1 MKYVIVG
8 GVAGGAT
15 AAARLRRV
23 DETADILLLE
33 KGPHISYANCGLPYY
48 IGGVIAERDKLLV
61 QTPEAFGKRFRI
73 DVRVKNEVLAIN
85 AKAKTLTI
93 RNADG
98 KEYEEAYDKLLLSP
112 GANPVKP
119 PLEGIDSEGIF
130 TLRNVE
136 DTDRIKAYVTGKQVK
151 RAVVVGAGFIG
162 LEMAENLHHAGIA
175 VSVVE
180 MGNQVMAPIDFSMAA
195 YIHQHLIQKGVSL
208 YLEEGVTHF
217 QRTEQGIIVYLKSG
231 KTIAADMV
239 LLSIGVRPATALAQ
253 QAGLKLGETGGIWVD
268 EHLETSEK
276 DIYAVGDAI
285 EYPHPLTGKPWLNY
299 LANPANRQGR
309 IVADNMALGNTVS
322 YEGAIGTSIAKVFD
336 MTVAST
342 GLAAKRLKQWGM
354 EYQSSVT
361 HSSSHAGYY
370 PNALP
375 ITLKLTFHPRTG
387 KLYGAQC
394 VGYEGVDKRIDQIA
408 GLIKRGGTVYDLME
422 TEHAYAPPFSS
433 AKDPIAIAG
442 YVASNIVG
450 GAMPAISWRE
460 LLEKKEQVVLVDTRT
475 AEEFSFGTIPGALN
489 IPLDEM
495 RERLA
500 EIPADKP
507 VVLFCAVGLRGYLAQ
522 RILMGRGYRN
532 VRNLMGGYKTFSTAV
547 APLPAPT
554 ALSSATVSSSFD
566 VVSAEASSVSDTE
579 KKVLKVNACGL
590 QCPGPIIQVKKAID
604 SIEIGERV
612 EIVATDAG
620 FARDASA
627 WCETTGNKLIEN
639 REEKGRYTVVI
650 EKGDSACACSSGGY
664 AGGGRGKTLILFSDD
679 LDKAL
684 ATFVLAN
691 GAAATGQKVSIF
703 FTFWGLNVL
712 KKVQKPR
719 VQKDFF
725 GKMFGMMLPSSSLKL
740 KLSQMNMFGM
750 GSRMMRFLMKRKG
763 VDSLE
768 SLRRQA
774 LMQGVE
780 FIACQ
785 MSMDMMGIR
794 REELLDEVTVGG
806 VATYMER
813 ADKANVNLFI

>member
-1 MKYVIVG
+1 MKYIIIG

-23 DETADILLLE
+23 DEKSDILLLE
-33 KGPHISYANCGLPYY
+33 KGKYISYANCGLPYY
-48 IGGVIAERDKLLV
+48 IGGVIDEREKLLV
-61 QTPEAFGKRFRI
+61 QTPASFGQRFRV
-73 DVRVKNEVLAIN
+73 DVRVENEVIAIHPQN
-85 AKAKTLTI
+85 KTITV
-93 RNADG
+93 RTVDG
-98 KEYEEAYDKLLLSP
+98 GEYEETYDKLLLSP
-112 GANPVKP
+112 GATPVRP
-119 PLEGIDSEGIF
+119 PLGGIDSEGIF

-136 DTDRIKAYVTGKQVK
+136 DTDRIKSYLTEHAVK

-162 LEMAENLHHAGIA
+162 LEMAENLHHAGVS

-195 YIHQHLIQKGVSL
+195 PVHQHLVQKGVSL

-217 QRTEQGIIVYLKSG
+217 QRTEQGITVFLKSG
-231 KTIAADMV
+231 KTIPADMV
-239 LLSIGVRPATALAQ
+239 LLSIGVRPTTALAKD
-253 QAGLKLGETGGIWVD
+253 AGLKIGEAGGIWVN
-268 EHLETSEK
+268 EYLETSEK

-309 IVADNMALGNTVS
+309 IVADNMVFGNKVS

-342 GLAAKRLKQWGM
+342 GLAAKRLKQWEM

-361 HSSSHAGYY
+361 HSASHAGYY
-370 PNALP
+370 PDALP
-375 ITLKLTFHPRTG
+375 LTLKLTFHPVTG

-394 VGYEGVDKRIDQIA
+394 IGYEGVDKRIDQIA

-422 TEHAYAPPFSS
+422 TEHTYAPPFSS

-442 YVASNIVG
+442 YVASNIIS
-450 GAMPAISWRE
+450 GAMPIITWRE
-460 LLEKKEQVVLVDTRT
+460 LVQQKNEVMLIDTRT
-475 AEEFSFGTIPGALN
+475 PEEFSFGSIPGAIN
-489 IPLDEM
+489 IPLDDLRDRMSEV
-495 RERLA
+495 
-500 EIPADKP
+500 PTSKP

-522 RILMGRGYRN
+522 RILMGNGYRN
-532 VRNLMGGYKTFSTAV
+532 VRNLSGGYKLYSAAV
-547 APLPAPT
+547 APVPVPDKVATPQVGPIE
-554 ALSSATVSSSFD
+554 STVSSSK
-566 VVSAEASSVSDTE
+566 EP
-579 KKVLKVNACGL
+579 LKINACGL
-590 QCPGPIIQVKKAID
+590 QCPGPIMQVKKAMD
-604 SIEIGERV
+604 TLAPGEQV

-627 WCETTGNKLIEN
+627 WCDTTGNRLIGSH
-639 REEKGRYTVVI
+639 EEKGRYTVTI
-650 EKGDSACACSSGGY
+650 EKGDPAAVCPSSAGAI
-664 AGGGRGKTLILFSDD
+664 AGRGKTLILFSDD

-691 GAAATGQKVSIF
+691 GAAATGQKVTVF

-712 KKVQKPR
+712 KKVQKPK
-719 VQKDFF
+719 VKKDIL
-725 GKMFGMMLPSSSLKL
+725 GKMFGMMLPSSSLNL
-740 KLSQMNMFGM
+740 KLSKMNMFGM
-750 GSRMMRFLMKRKG
+750 GSRMMRFLMKQKG

-768 SLRRQA
+768 SLRSQA
-774 LMQGVE
+774 LAQGVE

-785 MSMDMMGIR
+785 MSMDMMGIS
-794 REELLDEVTVGG
+794 REELLDEVTIGG